1 MKKTLSLLLCLFL
14 TVCLLPTAGL
24 VSSAAEEG
32 EPETWNLN
40 GFNTVCRTGFA
51 VVYTEAGSQTGTDEK
66 CIDVLVG
73 ADGKILS
80 VEKNNATVP
89 ENGFVLSGS
98 GVKKKKLQSLEP
110 GDGVLLTRNGN
121 GGTVTLVTK
130 AYNPFSESSVPYNAR
145 NSTRSADTV
154 IVYDTGTSTRTNEW
168 GYEVS
173 VDKNGTVISLG
184 GNDSP
189 IPEGGF
195 VLSGHGKGKT
205 ALEEAAKLG
214 MSVRLDTDNKT
225 ILFRV
230 DADSYRK
237 AYELRVQGYEEQK
250 QAADKACLV
259 LDNEAVGQSLD
270 RLKARCDEIAAALAN
285 DDRVALYMKEA
296 AFESEAETLSG
307 LLTESDPAE
316 LRAVWIRPDL
326 VTDKSAVLQ
335 TVKGIYEA
343 GFNQVYIEI
352 LFDNTL
358 IYPPAEGSLYEQN
371 PKLNGFDLLQAYIDA
386 CHAYRIELHA
396 WYSVMR
402 VGTVGSANSAR
413 SVAAKKPEWRNIQKN
428 GTDTVTNVYGT
439 AYFLNPALPEVR
451 AFLTDHVKDLV
462 SRYPLDGLH
471 LDYIRYP
478 NNEGGEDFGYD
489 ETTVRLYKEKTG
501 TDPKTLPTG
510 NASFAQF
517 RADFVTETVRSIR
530 KAVSELR
537 PDLWL
542 SAAVAPNYAN
552 SLKSHQQDTKTWIRE
567 KLIDIVMPMAYGT
580 VSVVESNTK
589 TNAEL
594 LEVDAALYLLPGVSD
609 YGADAFIEQ
618 TKAARANGSDGI
630 AFFSWTPYAASYT
643 NGYEKASA
651 VLFGQPTNA
660 PTWNTAAAMKAQ
672 LDLLLNRLNGPLK
685 DNGLTNL
692 KEAASTLRTAL
703 DSRSVSGCKA
713 EWTVLQSAF
722 DSAKKN
728 LSAEAAATLGKD
740 ILSLRKMM
748 NLNRDDAKETY
759 LSSHPLPES
768 LITDKSGD
776 ESGDPETSSET
787 ESSEEEKKTVELNTF
802 EKIMQVA
809 AMVILI
815 GGVLLLPLYY
825 VLNKRRK
832 KIIRSFWDGG
842 SEPDKPDDSGQSGD
856 PEPSENPE
864 EEKPDSKDPSD

>member
-1 MKKTLSLLLCLFL
+1 MKKVLSLLLCLFL
-14 TVCLLPTAGL
+14 TVCLLPIAVL
-24 VSSAAEEG
+24 IPSAAEEG
-32 EPETWNLN
+32 EPETWTLN

-51 VVYTEAGSQTGTDEK
+51 VVYTEAGTQTGTDEK

-80 VEKNNATVP
+80 VGGNNATVP

-98 GVKKKKLQSLEP
+98 GVKKKKLQTLEP

-154 IVYDTGTSTRTNEW
+154 ILYDTGSTTRTNEW

-214 MSVRLDTDNKT
+214 MSVKLDTDNKT

-237 AYELRVQGYEEQK
+237 AYELRVEGYEEQK
-250 QAADKACLV
+250 QAASEACLM
-259 LDNEAVGQSLD
+259 LDNEAVGQSLS
-270 RLKARCDEIAAALAN
+270 RLKERCNELAAALSN

-451 AFLTDHVKDLV
+451 TFLTDHVKDLV

-489 ETTVRLYKEKTG
+489 ETTVRLYKEQTG

-530 KAVSELR
+530 TAVSELR

-552 SLKSHQQDTKTWIRE
+552 SLKSHQQDTKTWIKE

-589 TNAEL
+589 TNADL
-594 LEVDAALYLLPGVSD
+594 LEADAALYLLPGVSD

-630 AFFSWTPYAASYT
+630 AFFSWTPYAAAYA

-651 VLFGQPTNA
+651 VLFGQKTNS
-660 PTWNTAAAMKAQ
+660 PTWNTAEAMKAQ
-672 LDLLLNRLNGPLK
+672 LDLLLSRLNGPLK
-685 DNGLTNL
+685 GKDLTSL
-692 KEAASTLRTAL
+692 KEAASSLRTAL
-703 DSRSVSGCKA
+703 DSRPVSGCKA

-722 DSAKKN
+722 DSAKKD
-728 LSAEAAATLGKD
+728 LPAEAAATLGKD

-759 LSSHPLPES
+759 LSAHPLPES

-776 ESGDPETSSET
+776 ESGEPETNSEN
-787 ESSEEEKKTVELNTF
+787 ESEEEKKTVELNTF

-832 KIIRSFWDGG
+832 KIIRSFRDGG
-842 SEPDKPDDSGQSGD
+842 SEPDKPDDNSQSGD
-856 PEPSENPE
+856 PELSETSA
-864 EEKPDSKDPSD
+864 EEKPDDKDPSD